1 MASATS
7 SEQSGPVFNQPTN
20 TRILAS
26 GLSPT
31 LSLHCDTFS
40 GVPLLSSPGNFV
52 CGTKTNNRILMQT
65 CCNGAE
71 VIESLGCFQH
81 CEMKNLNPSDMRDF
95 VACISSGGNSTSQV
109 DADSVDANVF
119 CQGQLNSTV
128 DAQSSS
134 ASVRSGSKST
144 GFFIWLIMIAL
155 LLCETV
161 TADCNVVVEE
171 GSSLIRQVE
180 ARSIGIGTRCSTG
193 SSYCIVD
200 QTGTEPFIAAN
211 RTIAGNDA
219 SDDQYNEFFE
229 ALGKTTQ
236 PPRLFAASSTIEV
249 RQWAVGVADDDRVNY
264 SFWAPFMVSHS
275 NSRTYDI
282 SPIFT
287 NSI

>member
-1 MASATS
+1 
-7 SEQSGPVFNQPTN
+7 
-20 TRILAS
+20 
-26 GLSPT
+26 
-31 LSLHCDTFS
+31 
-40 GVPLLSSPGNFV
+40 
-52 CGTKTNNRILMQT
+52 
-65 CCNGAE
+65 
-71 VIESLGCFQH
+71 
-81 CEMKNLNPSDMRDF
+81 MKNLNPSDMRDF